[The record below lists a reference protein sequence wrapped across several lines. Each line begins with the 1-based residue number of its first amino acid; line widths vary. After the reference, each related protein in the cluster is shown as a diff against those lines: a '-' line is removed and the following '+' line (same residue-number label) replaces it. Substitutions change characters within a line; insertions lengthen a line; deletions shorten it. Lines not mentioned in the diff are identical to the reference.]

1 MKWPIP
7 LLLGALLASCGG
19 GAASDQG
26 GSGNPAPNATSL
38 SQDSA
43 PVGSAGFTLT
53 ITGTNFIAN
62 SVVKWNG
69 SARTTTF
76 LGGTQLSI
84 AVSGSDLSLAAAAQV
99 SVSNPAPG
107 GGNSG
112 SLTFSITPRIANG
125 IALPGGDGDSALSS
139 AIDLAPVSAQA
150 GDLQGSILMTRLEL
164 RFAKSATVAQVNGA
178 LANLAAGIVSM
189 SKGLPALTI
198 GIPKQGSIA
207 DLQTLIAKLESSP
220 GILLATLARVAK
232 ADSIFNGGTP
242 AAFQQIR
249 HLLAARFPAVW
260 NVARTDV
267 FGDPGHPAPQLCPLS
282 PLPVL
287 IHDFFEASP
296 PANFDSSFPP
306 YDPPIAPTQ
315 VITAAEHGYLD
326 AIILGANG
334 IGADPFPFS
343 GCMDLHLV
351 QAAAFYSGNQTIDFL
366 AFSMPATDKF
376 IVSASLGFGGSSCE
390 LDDCQ
395 TPTDEITT
403 PLERASAALH
413 WKEKTRALWPN
424 FLMVVAA
431 GNDRDGDGA
440 KIWPG
445 TEDSRFQSA
454 QTIAQ
459 LTDNTFQFVLD
470 DRQWTP
476 SATFL
481 DEGFKTLKPSA
492 TEQANLVQSIDDVG
506 LADADA
512 TEDNIIVVGSTVSPD
527 PAAILTQHIVPGT
540 LAESTFSNSGPD
552 ILAVGESVFA
562 AGNDGTSF
570 ATPQVS
576 GLAAFLWMISPDLRD
591 QPVAVT
597 KRAIVT
603 NANNHFLDAYATVL
617 SLDAGGV
624 LPTAQSAPIR
634 KALLDVN
641 GDGKFDEADL
651 GIFLS
656 HLQDSNGN
664 PVTPTAPDYSRYD
677 LNGDGFT
684 GGSSTERFDL
694 DRVGSIQYGATSY
707 STVSQQI
714 EQKTVNFDETAVNDL
729 QILCYYAY
737 SGMYS
742 GDVAARA
749 QLMSGCAGVSV
760 QIQPSSVSLAQ
771 GATRQFSATVQGS
784 NDPRVVWS
792 LAESSNTITDAGL
805 FTAGG
810 TGGTFKVRATSVADP
825 RAFAEATVSVSN
837 CNLGPLNF
845 LHYAVADQSGGAVS
859 DFLTDT
865 GTLTDSHR
873 TADTFESINLSYG
886 VIEAES
892 QDTNIANALSSS
904 ASALGDFSDTL
915 LINAADPALQGTA
928 FIFSMSVRVDAVLQI
943 SGDQAEAQWLADL
956 SADGG
961 VSTPFT
967 GVLSSLA
974 IETRG
979 DLTGGTYSASG
990 SGVFGQNFSFEVTFN
1005 AFEHYP
1011 CGMHTC
1017 PSTASG
1023 TGTGHAVA
1031 NLHWQGFTVKDQQG
1045 NAVPFTS
1052 CSATGTDWTSA
1063 K

>member
-1 MKWPIP
+1 MKRLIP
-7 LLLGALLASCGG
+7 LLLTALLAACGG
-19 GAASDQG
+19 GTASDRG
-26 GSGNPAPNATSL
+26 TGGNPAPSATSL

-53 ITGTNFIAN
+53 ITGTGFTAN

-69 SARTTTF
+69 SARSSTF
-76 LGGTQLSI
+76 LSATQLAIAVVAPDLSI
-84 AVSGSDLSLAAAAQV
+84 AGVAEV

-112 SLTFSITPRIANG
+112 NLALTITPRIANG
-125 IALPGGDGDSALSS
+125 IALPGGESDSALSS
-139 AIDLAPVSAQA
+139 AIDVAPVSAQSE
-150 GDLQGSILMTRLEL
+150 DLQGSILMTRLEV
-164 RFAKSATVAQVNGA
+164 RFAKSATVAQVNSA
-178 LANLAAGIVSM
+178 LANMAAGIVSM

-198 GIPKQGSIA
+198 GIPKQPSITG
-207 DLQTLIAKLESSP
+207 LQTLIDKLESSP

-232 ADSIFNGGTP
+232 ADSIFNGNSP

-249 HLLAARFPAVW
+249 HLLAARFPALW

-267 FGDPGHPAPQLCPLS
+267 FGDPGLPKPQLCPLA
-282 PLPVL
+282 PVPVL
-287 IHDFFEASP
+287 IHDFFEATP
-296 PANFDSSFPP
+296 PVNFDSAFPS

-315 VITAAEHGYLD
+315 AIAAAEHGYLD
-326 AIILGANG
+326 AIIFGANG
-334 IGADPFPFS
+334 IGANPFPFS
-343 GCMDLHLV
+343 GCMDVHLV
-351 QAAAFYSGNQTIDFL
+351 QAAAFYSVNQTVDFL
-366 AFSMPATDKF
+366 IFNMPAADKF

-395 TPTDEITT
+395 TPTDSIAT

-413 WKEKTRALWPN
+413 WKEKTRARWPN

-431 GNDRDGDGA
+431 GNDRDGDGF

-445 TEDSRFQSA
+445 TGDSRFQSA

-492 TEQANLVQSIDDVG
+492 TEQANLVQSVDDVG

-540 LAESTFSNSGPD
+540 LAESAYSNIGPD
-552 ILAVGESVFA
+552 ILAVGESVLA
-562 AGNDGTSF
+562 TGNDGTSF

-576 GLAAFLWMISPDLRD
+576 GLTAFLWMISPDLRD
-591 QPVAVT
+591 QPVVVT
-597 KRAIVT
+597 KRAIVA

-624 LPTAQSAPIR
+624 LPAPQSAPIR
-634 KALLDVN
+634 KALLDLN
-641 GDGKFDEADL
+641 GDGKFDEADIR
-651 GIFLS
+651 IFLS
-656 HLQDSNGN
+656 HFQDSDGN
-664 PVTPTAPDYSRYD
+664 PVAPSAPDYSRYD

-684 GGSSTERFDL
+684 GGATTERFDL
-694 DRVGSIQYGATSY
+694 DRVGSIQYGATNY
-707 STVSQQI
+707 STVTQQI
-714 EQKTVNFDETAVNDL
+714 EQKTISFDETALNDV

-737 SGMYS
+737 SDMYS

-760 QIQPSSVSLAQ
+760 QVQPSSVNLAQ
-771 GATRQFSATVQGS
+771 GAQRQFSAQVQGS

-792 LAESSNTITDAGL
+792 LADSSNSITDAGM

-810 TGGTFKVRATSVADP
+810 AGGTFKVRATSVADP
-825 RAFAEATVSVSN
+825 RAFAEATVIVSN
-837 CNLGPLNF
+837 CNLGPLNY
-845 LHYAVADQSGGAVS
+845 LDYAVADQLGGTVS
-859 DFLTDT
+859 DFVSDV
-865 GTLTDSHR
+865 GSFVDNHR
-873 TADTFESINLSYG
+873 TAETFESINLNYG

-892 QDTNIANALSSS
+892 QDTNIANAISSG
-904 ASALGDFSDTL
+904 AEALGNFTDTL
-915 LINAADPALQGTA
+915 LINAADPALQGTP
-928 FIFSMSVRVDAVLQI
+928 FSFSMSVRVNAALQI
-943 SGDQAEAQWLADL
+943 SGDQAEAQWLAVL
-956 SADGG
+956 FANGG
-961 VSTPFT
+961 EATPFT

-974 IETRG
+974 IDTRG
-979 DLTGGTYSASG
+979 DLTGGTYTASG
-990 SGVFGQNFSFEVTFN
+990 SGIFGQNQLFSVSFSTFD
-1005 AFEHYP
+1005 HYP

-1017 PSTASG
+1017 PSSASG
-1023 TGTGHAVA
+1023 TGTAHAIA